1 MEKLV
6 FFVQKQM
13 IVEIVLVYNVDNK
26 SEKYFILIR
35 LLKKTDLKDWLKRH
49 DLFLEE
55 LPNKWDFY
63 YSINKI
69 FMIVISGKI

>member
-1 MEKLV
+1 
-6 FFVQKQM
+6 M
-13 IVEIVLVYNVDNK
+13 IAEIVLVYNVDNN

-35 LLKKTDLKDWLKRH
+35 PLKKADSKDWH

-63 YSINKI
+63 HSIDKLFTI
-69 FMIVISGKI
+69 IIGGKI

>member
-13 IVEIVLVYNVDNK
+13 IVEIVLVYNMESK

-35 LLKKTDLKDWLKRH
+35 PLKKADSKDWLKRH

-63 YSINKI
+63 HSIDKLFIIRFN
-69 FMIVISGKI
+69 

>member
-1 MEKLV
+1 MDGKTSF

-35 LLKKTDLKDWLKRH
+35 LLKKTDLKD
-49 DLFLEE
+49 
-55 LPNKWDFY
+55 
-63 YSINKI
+63 
-69 FMIVISGKI
+69 